1 MGTYFEYRFYRK
13 GFHDLTS
20 HGGTI
25 CFSLLCFINVSFIVF
40 IAIFLLL
47 QNTIYV
53 LLTEN

>member
-1 MGTYFEYRFYRK
+1 MGTYSKHRFYRK

-25 CFSLLCFINVSFIVF
+25 CFSLLCFINASFIVF

-47 QNTIYV
+47 QHRIYV